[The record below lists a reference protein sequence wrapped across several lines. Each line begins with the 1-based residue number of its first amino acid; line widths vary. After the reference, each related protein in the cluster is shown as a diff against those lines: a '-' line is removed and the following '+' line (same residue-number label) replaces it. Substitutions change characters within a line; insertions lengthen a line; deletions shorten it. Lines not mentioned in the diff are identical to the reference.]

1 MTNGH
6 FRPNLSERRPKMT
19 YEGEGKRHKWRMK
32 KMLLLT
38 APAGRNNKVRVMDV
52 VWLVKKNSGECS
64 EWYGECD

>member
-1 MTNGH
+1 
-6 FRPNLSERRPKMT
+6 MT

-52 VWLVKKNSGECS
+52 VWLVKKTQGNAVSGTES
-64 EWYGECD
+64 VTDEVMR